1 MSLTRRERAIIPAA
15 LVELADNDPGKWLA
29 AAKDHA
35 RQLSGVADSAT
46 TAKLPPLWKQA
57 LTFARALARH
67 IKAGLPKAT
76 QALAERR
83 LAICEQCPRF
93 QVDGSRCG
101 VCGCAMRLKAAW
113 EQETCPEGRW

>member
-1 MSLTRRERAIIPAA
+1 MSKALTPRERAVLPAA
-15 LVELADNDPGKWLA
+15 LVELADRDPGKWLA

-35 RQLSGVADSAT
+35 RQLSSDPLQ
-46 TAKLPPLWKQA
+46 LPPLWKQA

-67 IKAGLPKAT
+67 MRAGLPKAP

-83 LAICEQCPRF
+83 LAICEQCPRY